1 MSNNRRVESVTA
13 NGCELSEDST
23 QVQRDIASELATH
36 KAVFSQIESCTPAN
50 QSRGGSYGKHP
61 MLEASSGTVT
71 EVSIDNQVMSYL
83 TMPKQKR
90 NRILLDGRVVN
101 PEGETVRDLT
111 KNPNEYWKDALIKE
125 GVESIEI

>member
-1 MSNNRRVESVTA
+1 MSNNRRGESVTA

-23 QVQRDIASELATH
+23 QVQKDVASELARH
-36 KAVFSQIESCTPAN
+36 KAIFSQIEPCTIAN
-50 QSRGGSYGKHP
+50 QKKGGSYGRHP
-61 MLEASSGTVT
+61 MLEASSTVT

-111 KNPNEYWKDALIKE
+111 KNPNQYWKDALIKE

>member
-23 QVQRDIASELATH
+23 QVQKDVASELARH
-36 KAVFSQIESCTPAN
+36 KAIFSQIEPCT
-50 QSRGGSYGKHP
+50 RHP

-101 PEGETVRDLT
+101 PEGETVR
-111 KNPNEYWKDALIKE
+111 YWKDALIKE

>member
-23 QVQRDIASELATH
+23 QVQNDIASELAIH
-36 KAVFSQIESCTPAN
+36 KAVFSQIEPCTIAN
-50 QSRGGSYGKHP
+50 QKKGGFYGRHP

-71 EVSIDNQVMSYL
+71 EVSIENEVMSYL
-83 TMPKQKR
+83 TVPKQKR
-90 NRILLDGRVVN
+90 NRILLDGRVIN
-101 PEGETVRDLT
+101 PEGETVR
-111 KNPNEYWKDALIKE
+111 YWKDALIKE

>member
-23 QVQRDIASELATH
+23 QVQKDVASELAIH
-36 KAVFSQIESCTPAN
+36 KAVFSQIEPCTIAN
-50 QSRGGSYGKHP
+50 QKKGGFYGRHP

-71 EVSIDNQVMSYL
+71 EVSIENEVMSYL
-83 TMPKQKR
+83 TVPKQKR

-101 PEGETVRDLT
+101 PEGETVR
-111 KNPNEYWKDALIKE
+111 YWKDALIKE